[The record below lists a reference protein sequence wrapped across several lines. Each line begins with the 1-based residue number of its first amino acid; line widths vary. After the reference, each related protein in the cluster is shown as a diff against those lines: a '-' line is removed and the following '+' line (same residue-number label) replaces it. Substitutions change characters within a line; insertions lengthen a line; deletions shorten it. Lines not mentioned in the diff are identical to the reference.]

1 MRYILDLDGTMMDSI
16 EDLGNAIN
24 YALATLGYQ
33 TYSKEMVKTFV
44 GNGSLNFVMRSLG
57 ENGKDKLEEVLALF
71 MEYYSVHCID
81 NVKPYP
87 GVLEFLEKNS
97 RKCAILTNKSAGQTM
112 SILDKFDLR
121 KHFTCI
127 LGGDTAPEKKPS
139 PSGIF
144 KIIEESKW
152 NPSETIMVGD
162 DVPDIGAA
170 RAAGI
175 KVAVVLSG
183 FGRADELLEQKPD
196 YAFKSFEE
204 FAEFSKLA
212 THE

>member
-1 MRYILDLDGTMMDSI
+1 MPYILDLDGTLMDSI

-24 YALATLGYQ
+24 YALSEFGFP
-33 TYSKEMVKTFV
+33 TYSNEEVKNFV

-57 ENGKDKLEEVLALF
+57 EYGKDKLEEVLTLF
-71 MEYYSVHCID
+71 MEFYSEHCMD

-97 RKCAILTNKSAGQTM
+97 GKCAILTNKSAGQTLK
-112 SILDKFDLR
+112 ILDKFNLQ

-127 LGGDTAPEKKPS
+127 CGGDTVPERKPS
-139 PSGIF
+139 PSGIL
-144 KIIEESKW
+144 KIIEDSKW
-152 NPSETIMVGD
+152 NLSETLMVGD

-175 KVAVVLSG
+175 KVAVILSG
-183 FGRADELLEQKPD
+183 FGRTDELLKLKPD
-196 YAFKSFEE
+196 YVFKSFQE
-204 FAEFSKLA
+204 FVNFLD
-212 THE
+212 